1 MVTGTAEGAAIE
13 NIAAASRG
21 LLYLEAPTSRDLDT
35 IVDTETTDMNVTRR
49 SAAWYRTRLGA
60 HFTQIGA
67 GMWVRNTAGLPL
79 YDLER
84 SR

>member
-1 MVTGTAEGAAIE
+1 
-13 NIAAASRG
+13 
-21 LLYLEAPTSRDLDT
+21 
-35 IVDTETTDMNVTRR
+35 MNVTRR
-49 SAAWYRTRLGA
+49 SAAWYRTRLGN

-67 GMWVRNTAGLPL
+67 GLWVSNNAGLPL

>member
-1 MVTGTAEGAAIE
+1 
-13 NIAAASRG
+13 
-21 LLYLEAPTSRDLDT
+21 
-35 IVDTETTDMNVTRR
+35 VTRR

-67 GMWVRNTAGLPL
+67 GMWVSNNAGLPL